1 MVDAGVRCPKHPDA
15 PASGTCA
22 RCGTFICPQD
32 TRIIDAIVY
41 CETCAQR
48 PDVEWVEA
56 YRQTLLGKRS
66 SVEWTMLIGMLP
78 QLLYG
83 GVAVFVAFD
92 NDSERVR
99 SSGVAMLMFASAAN
113 GLGWFLGT
121 RVCRNLHIAL
131 MGVWALVLGI
141 GLWGS
146 MGMGA
151 AVPTA
156 LVLGVASAPLLS
168 TPSKLFF
175 RLPVTRAQV
184 ITTYKQLE
192 DNRLARNG
200 LALAI
205 LGLFLPPIAVIAICC
220 GAVAFQRVNPNGRP
234 PVGGKGRAIA
244 AIVLGVLGL
253 VVSTPFWWN
262 TYFRH

>member
-1 MVDAGVRCPKHPDA
+1 MVDADARCPTHPDT
-15 PASGTCA
+15 PASGACA

-32 TRIIDAIVY
+32 THLIDAAAY
-41 CETCAQR
+41 CTPCSQR

-56 YRQTLLGKRS
+56 YRKTLVGKRS
-66 SVEWTMLIGMLP
+66 SVEWTMLVGLIP
-78 QLLYG
+78 QMLYG

-99 SSGVAMLMFASAAN
+99 SSLVALLMFASAAN
-113 GLGWFLGT
+113 GLGWFLGK
-121 RVCRNLHIAL
+121 RICRNLHIAL

-146 MGMGA
+146 MGAGA
-151 AVPTA
+151 ALPTA

-175 RLPVTRAQV
+175 GLPVTRAQV

-200 LALAI
+200 LALSI
-205 LGLFLPPIAVIAICC
+205 LGLFLPPIAVIAILL
-220 GAVAFQRVNPNGRP
+220 AGRSRSS
-234 PVGGKGRAIA
+234 G
-244 AIVLGVLGL
+244 
-253 VVSTPFWWN
+253 
-262 TYFRH
+262 